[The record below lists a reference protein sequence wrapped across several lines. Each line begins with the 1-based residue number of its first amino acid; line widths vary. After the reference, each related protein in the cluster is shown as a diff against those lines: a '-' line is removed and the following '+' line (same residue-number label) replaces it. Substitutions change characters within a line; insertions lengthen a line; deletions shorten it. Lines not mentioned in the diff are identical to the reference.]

1 HKCVVTAPSS
11 SPHLW
16 QSFTVLHTLY
26 IHKQRCRLSR
36 TVSTSPSTRPRPL
49 LMDLSSLQPLTTVG
63 LSRRPFKALVPPPAR
78 RQTRTSPSLT
88 THPSARAQPPQRMPS
103 ATRWMSPST
112 TPSPRATS
120 RSSRTKRFP
129 ITFIVRAALVVPMH

>member
-36 TVSTSPSTRPRPL
+36 T
-49 LMDLSSLQPLTTVG
+49 PLTTVG

-112 TPSPRATS
+112 TPSTFSQTDCCVNVLTLDPGPRATS